1 MPQMTEAELKAYKEA
16 LSKRLDPLWKARTQ
30 APLADNASMLEK
42 LGRKLYSTP
51 STVSRATDDVALL
64 MSGNS
69 PLSFDDASSKVLDFY
84 ESASKSPFNSQ
95 INDLGTVKSMVDGKE
110 VATNL
115 KPSALGT
122 SAKLGFDAVK
132 AHPGATL
139 GTIANAGMNL
149 SGLLD
154 NNKFG
159 GQLIGTLAGAVVP
172 KVFHMGLSPLV
183 AANVA
188 MGGGALGSLFDILR
202 AKKEQEQK
210 YQKQY
215 Y

>member
-1 MPQMTEAELKAYKEA
+1 MPQMTEGELKAYKEA
-16 LSKRLDPLWKARTQ
+16 LSKRLDPLWQARMQ

-42 LGRKLYSTP
+42 LGRKLYNTP

-64 MSGNS
+64 MSGDS

-84 ESASKSPFNSQ
+84 ESASKSPFNSKV
-95 INDLGTVKSMVDGKE
+95 NDFGTIKSTIDGKE

-122 SAKLGFDAVK
+122 STKLGLDAVK
-132 AHPGATL
+132 AHPLATL
-139 GTIANAGMNL
+139 GTVANAGMNV

-154 NNKFG
+154 NDKFG
-159 GQLIGTLAGAVVP
+159 GQLIGTLAGAVLP
-172 KVFHMGLSPLV
+172 KAFNMGLSPLA

-188 MGGGALGSLFDILR
+188 MGGGTLGSLFDTLR
-202 AKKEQEQK
+202 AKKEQEQN
-210 YQKQY
+210 YQEQY

>member
-1 MPQMTEAELKAYKEA
+1 MPQMTEAELKA
-16 LSKRLDPLWKARTQ
+16 LSKRLDPLWKARMQ

-42 LGRKLYSTP
+42 LGRKLYNTP
-51 STVSRATDDVALL
+51 SAVSRATDDVALL

-95 INDLGTVKSMVDGKE
+95 INDLGTIKSTIDGKE

-122 SAKLGFDAVK
+122 SAKLGLDTVK

-154 NNKFG
+154 NDKFG

-172 KVFHMGLSPLV
+172 KVFHMGLSPLA

-188 MGGGALGSLFDILR
+188 MGGGTLGSLFDTLR
-202 AKKEQEQK
+202 AKKEQEQS
-210 YQKQY
+210 YQDQY